1 MKIIIKFLK
10 QFKLAYFVIV
20 LITNPA
26 FAGGGGGGGGGSS
39 SSVPYLFPLFHI
51 LLIAFIAAVVLRRNN
66 K

>member
-10 QFKLAYFVIV
+10 QFKLAHFAII
-20 LITNPA
+20 LITNPV
-26 FAGGGGGGGGGSS
+26 FAGGGGGGGGSS